1 METGDLKYSGK
12 KILIGMTGGIACYK
26 VCELVRHFIKNGADV
41 RVIMTRH
48 AAEFISPL
56 TLETLSKNKVTTETF
71 PPYDSAKGEMTGTHH
86 IDLANW
92 PDVFLIAPAGGNMV
106 GKIANGIA
114 DEILSTVVMA
124 CPKPVLIAL
133 AMNDK
138 MYLNPIVQKNIRTLR
153 EFNYGIIEPET
164 GFLAE
169 GYEGIGRL
177 ADLDK
182 IIWRVEKLLLGGDEM
197 LNNKRVL
204 VTAGPTHEALD
215 PVRILSNHSSG
226 KMGYAIAKEAA
237 MQGAE
242 VTLISGPTHLP
253 PPPGIRTIAVI
264 SAEDMAKAVD
274 DNISDHDVIIMAA
287 AVADFTPAKKEDQ
300 KIKKR
305 DGLVLELKR
314 TKDILGGISQNKGKR
329 IVVGFALETENDTIN
344 AMKKLKDKN
353 LDFIVLNNPNEKGAG
368 FNTDTNAVTIIDE
381 KNTQKLPLMS
391 KENVAKNII
400 KKIQELL

>member
-1 METGDLKYSGK
+1 MENDGLKYSGK

-26 VCELVRHFIKNGADV
+26 VCELVRYFIKNGADI

-48 AAEFISPL
+48 ATEFVSPL

-71 PPYDSAKGEMTGTHH
+71 PPYDSAKAEMTGTHH

-92 PDVFLIAPAGGNMV
+92 PDVCLIAPAGGNMV

-124 CPKPVLIAL
+124 SPKPILLAL

-138 MYLNPIVQKNIRTLR
+138 MYMNPIVQKNIRTLH
-153 EFNYGIIEPET
+153 EFNYGIIDPET

-177 ADLDK
+177 AELDR
-182 IIWRVEKLLLGGDEM
+182 IIWRVEKQLFGGEA
-197 LNNKRVL
+197 LKNKKVL
-204 VTAGPTHEALD
+204 VTAGPTHEAID
-215 PVRILSNHSSG
+215 PVRMLTNHSSG
-226 KMGYAIAKEAA
+226 KMGYAIAKEAVL
-237 MQGAE
+237 QGAE

-253 PPPGIRTIAVI
+253 PPPDVQIIHVV
-264 SAEDMAKAVD
+264 SSEDMAKVVES
-274 DNISDHDVIIMAA
+274 NIFGQDIIIMAA

-300 KIKKR
+300 KIKKT
-305 DGLVLELKR
+305 DDLVLQLKK
-314 TKDILGGISQNKGKR
+314 TKDILAGISLNKGKK
-329 IVVGFALETENDTIN
+329 IVVGFALETENETVN
-344 AMKKLKDKN
+344 AKKKLKDKN
-353 LDFIVLNNPNEKGAG
+353 LDFIVLNNPNEEGSG